1 VVNEMAIQLFLGFT
15 LAALIGYLG
24 YRRRALSRSGVVGAF
39 ITGGLL
45 FGLGGLSGAAL
56 LLAFFISS
64 SALSRFRESQ
74 KESLAEKFSKGSQRD
89 LGQALANGGAAAV
102 CMVGWAITGD
112 TIWWVACAAAL
123 AEANADTWATEL
135 GVLNKTPPRLISDG
149 RPVEVGASGGVS
161 LGGTAAALAGS
172 FLIALVA
179 FIAIRLD
186 PNLQSFDFAQDKSLI
201 SNSPALFF
209 LITLSGLA
217 ASLFDS
223 LLGATVQAIYFCDQC
238 QKETERHPTHRCGSF
253 THLIRGWKWLDND
266 WVNFLATTVGA
277 ALAAG
282 AFALIK

>member
-1 VVNEMAIQLFLGFT
+1 
-15 LAALIGYLG
+15 
-24 YRRRALSRSGVVGAF
+24 
-39 ITGGLL
+39 
-45 FGLGGLSGAAL
+45 
-56 LLAFFISS
+56 
-64 SALSRFRESQ
+64 
-74 KESLAEKFSKGSQRD
+74 
-89 LGQALANGGAAAV
+89 
-102 CMVGWAITGD
+102 
-112 TIWWVACAAAL
+112 
-123 AEANADTWATEL
+123 
-135 GVLNKTPPRLISDG
+135 LISDG